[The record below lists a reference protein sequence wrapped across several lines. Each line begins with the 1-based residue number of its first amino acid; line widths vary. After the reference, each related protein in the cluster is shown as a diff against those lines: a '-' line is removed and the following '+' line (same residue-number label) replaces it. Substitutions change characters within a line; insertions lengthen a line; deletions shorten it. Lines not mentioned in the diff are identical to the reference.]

1 MVEREGGRKEGG
13 GRGGERGRIWGGEG
27 REERRKD
34 GMGGVGAIVVE
45 PGESGRKMEEDEGYV
60 EEEEGEGRT

>member
-13 GRGGERGRIWGGEG
+13 GRGEERRKIWEREG

-34 GMGGVGAIVVE
+34 GVGGMGAIVVE
-45 PGESGRKMEEDEGYV
+45 PGEMEEDEGYV

>member
-13 GRGGERGRIWGGEG
+13 GRGGERGRVWGREG

-34 GMGGVGAIVVE
+34 VVGAIVVE

-60 EEEEGEGRT
+60 EEEEGEGRA